1 MRDEND
7 GCLALLQDAKEILYG
22 IFWLL
27 AGGLL
32 CLIGAVLG
40 GWGVLLLAVG
50 VFLCVGGFVYAR
62 HGFHHHEVVEKQDGK
77 ELSDERRN

>member
-32 CLIGAVLG
+32 CLTVL
-40 GWGVLLLAVG
+40 
-50 VFLCVGGFVYAR
+50 
-62 HGFHHHEVVEKQDGK
+62 
-77 ELSDERRN
+77 S